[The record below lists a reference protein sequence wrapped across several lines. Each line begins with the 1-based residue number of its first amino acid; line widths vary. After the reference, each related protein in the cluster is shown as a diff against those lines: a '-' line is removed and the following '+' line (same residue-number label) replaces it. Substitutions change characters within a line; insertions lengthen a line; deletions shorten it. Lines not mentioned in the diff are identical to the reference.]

1 MFTLT
6 RARRDL
12 GVGLLVLALVSVT
25 VGAPAGS
32 AVPASA
38 ASIPIADSRVGAA
51 APEDFSINF
60 SYFHVA
66 GSSLTPR
73 ASSTAWVY
81 QGTGC
86 VSASGGN
93 DIFSIHLDLPQG
105 ARIDYLRLYYRDT
118 SASNSEAWITTYD
131 ATGGFADLTTVSS
144 TGAAGYGSAL
154 SPFVNH
160 VVNNAARAYVLNWRP
175 NQTGASMQL
184 CGLRVAYRAP
194 VNTTYLP
201 AVIRR

>member
-1 MFTLT
+1 
-6 RARRDL
+6 
-12 GVGLLVLALVSVT
+12 LLVAATAVVSADNSLDAP
-25 VGAPAGS
+25 GAATPDRMGE
-32 AVPASA
+32 
-38 ASIPIADSRVGAA
+38 A

-60 SYFHVA
+60 SYFHAA

-73 ASSTAWVY
+73 SSQTAWTY
-81 QGTGC
+81 QGVGC

-93 DIFSIHLDLPQG
+93 DIFSMHLDLPQG

-118 SASNSEAWITTYD
+118 SGNNSTAWITTYD
-131 ATGGFADLTTVSS
+131 AAGGFNDLTSVTSS
-144 TGAAGYGSAL
+144 GAAGYGTTL

-160 VVNNAARAYVLNWRP
+160 VVNNAARAYVLNWQP
-175 NQTGASMQL
+175 NQTGAGMQL
-184 CGLRVAYRAP
+184 CGLRVAYRVA